1 MILMA
6 SAIVT
11 TASMADV
18 ETSLE
23 KTSNFVSE
31 NMKHIKNSDPFP
43 FFNQYDTN
51 NPVMEKSDKCY
62 EDISVNTGSV

>member
-31 NMKHIKNSDPFP
+31 NMKHIKKKM
-43 FFNQYDTN
+43 
-51 NPVMEKSDKCY
+51 VILM
-62 EDISVNTGSV
+62 